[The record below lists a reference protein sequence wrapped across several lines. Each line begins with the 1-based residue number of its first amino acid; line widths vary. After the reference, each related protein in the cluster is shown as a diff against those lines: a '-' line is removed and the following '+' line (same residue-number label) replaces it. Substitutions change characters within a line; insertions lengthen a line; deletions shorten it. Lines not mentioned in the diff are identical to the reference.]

1 MEISIDNKARE
12 YIKSKGKDSLTA
24 WLKVIASWQV
34 TYVKSSVKMGKPM
47 NLKNYNK
54 YTLDGIDV
62 YVRKDVKTKENSL
75 EIKYS
80 DEHWLRKLVVKG
92 MTLDNTP

>member
-1 MEISIDNKARE
+1 
-12 YIKSKGKDSLTA
+12 
-24 WLKVIASWQV
+24 
-34 TYVKSSVKMGKPM
+34 M

-62 YVRKDVKTKENSL
+62 YVRKDVKTKENLL

-80 DEHWLRKLVVKG
+80 DENWLRKLVVKG
-92 MTLDNTP
+92 MTLKNTP